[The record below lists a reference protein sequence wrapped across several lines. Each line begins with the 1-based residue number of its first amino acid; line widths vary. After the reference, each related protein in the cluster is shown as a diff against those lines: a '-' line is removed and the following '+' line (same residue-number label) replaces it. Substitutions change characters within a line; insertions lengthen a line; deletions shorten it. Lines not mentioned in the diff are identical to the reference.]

1 MGTLFRTKRLHE
13 ATSVASCLLTLL
25 CCKQLAG
32 FRTRG
37 FSKTQ
42 SRRQAQNCS
51 LAAGHSMADAHI
63 HQHVKY
69 ITPLLNHRP
78 NTGRGSWTLGSPKP
92 PGVAVMTSLWVS
104 VLVEHKGTQK
114 GYLHSWRKA
123 IIKDIA
129 ELESTNPRVLCR
141 QYRKQRGLQLK
152 PFVSG
157 LEHLWTFSVHLL

>member
-1 MGTLFRTKRLHE
+1 
-13 ATSVASCLLTLL
+13 
-25 CCKQLAG
+25 
-32 FRTRG
+32 
-37 FSKTQ
+37 
-42 SRRQAQNCS
+42 
-51 LAAGHSMADAHI
+51 MADAHI

-78 NTGRGSWTLGSPKP
+78 NTGRGSWTLGSAKP

-129 ELESTNPRVLCR
+129 ELENTNPRVLGR
-141 QYRKQRGLQLK
+141 QYRKQRGLQPK